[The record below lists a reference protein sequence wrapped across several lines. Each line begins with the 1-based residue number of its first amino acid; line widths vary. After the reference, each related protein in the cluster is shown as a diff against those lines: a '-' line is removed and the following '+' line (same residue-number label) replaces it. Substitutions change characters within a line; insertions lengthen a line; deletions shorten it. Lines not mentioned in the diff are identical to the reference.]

1 MASPMLLFSLFKVDP
16 GSLLVHTLAF
26 PKFGTTPPSP
36 TLSIM
41 KIVIRPMAITLV
53 LFLALSNA
61 TLISAASDDA
71 SYYGGTVAA
80 FKDAK
85 KEINGQLVARDET
98 NLQFFYGKNK
108 SEVVAIPYANFI
120 DMEYGQKSGRRVGAA
135 VATTIL
141 LGPIGLLTLFSKKQ
155 DHFLTLGFKDAEG
168 KEQVAVFK
176 MNKGM
181 VRTFLPILEARSG
194 KKVEYQSKG
203 AEKKATGK

>member
-1 MASPMLLFSLFKVDP
+1 MYKILTLI
-16 GSLLVHTLAF
+16 LVCTLAF
-26 PKFGTTPPSP
+26 GTST
-36 TLSIM
+36 
-41 KIVIRPMAITLV
+41 A
-53 LFLALSNA
+53 LAY
-61 TLISAASDDA
+61 SDSA
-71 SYYGGTVAA
+71 SYYGGTMSE

-85 KEINGQLVARDET
+85 KEIKGHLITSDEKA
-98 NLQFFYGKNK
+98 LIFKYGKNQTA
-108 SEVVAIPYANFI
+108 AIPYDHFI

-155 DHFLTLGFKDAEG
+155 NHFLTIGYTDEAG

-176 MNKGM
+176 LNKDL
-181 VRTFLPILEARSG
+181 VRPALPILEARSG

>member
-1 MASPMLLFSLFKVDP
+1 MLRIVSLA
-16 GSLLVHTLAF
+16 LVLALAF
-26 PKFGTTPPSP
+26 G
-36 TLSIM
+36 
-41 KIVIRPMAITLV
+41 
-53 LFLALSNA
+53 A
-61 TLISAASDDA
+61 TSAFAASDSA

-85 KEINGQLVARDET
+85 KEVNGHLVTTDET
-98 NLQFFYGKNK
+98 ELKFIYGKNQ
-108 SEVVAIPYANFI
+108 VVSIPYARFI

-141 LGPIGLLTLFSKKQ
+141 LGPLGLLTLFSKKQ
-155 DHFLTLGFKDAEG
+155 DHFLTLGFTDEAG

-176 MNKGM
+176 LNKGM
-181 VRTFLPILEARSG
+181 VRTVLPILEARSG